1 MSDEVACAATLFI
14 ESGGHVLQYEKEFDP
29 VVDGP
34 PAHGRTGR
42 NRSAS
47 GYAADDEVYV
57 FDDDRLVLAVNVAL
71 KTGRPL
77 LLFGP
82 PGSGKSS
89 LAPNVARIL
98 GWQYHFHVVT
108 ARTEPEDLL
117 WRFDA
122 LKRLND
128 AQAQTLS
135 EDIGTYYSRGPL
147 WLAFADSGPQRT
159 VVLIDEIDKADPD
172 LPNSLLG
179 PLGSLS
185 FPKPW
190 DDGSHVT
197 VAEEHAPLVVI
208 TTNDE
213 RELPRPFLRRC
224 IVFELGSPSKEHLL
238 RVAEKHLGT
247 HYDEELAERIADHL
261 IELRS
266 SPFDAAGPSTAEY
279 LDALKASHQLRVTP
293 GTPEWDVLEAVTL
306 LKRRDGTGGPA

>member
-1 MSDEVACAATLFI
+1 M
-14 ESGGHVLQYEKEFDP
+14 LQYEKEFDP
-29 VVDGP
+29 AVDASAAGGGR
-34 PAHGRTGR
+34 PAEHAPG
-42 NRSAS
+42 S

-98 GWQYHFHVVT
+98 DWEYHAHVVT

-122 LKRLND
+122 MKRLND
-128 AQAQTLS
+128 AQAQLLS
-135 EDIGTYYSRGPL
+135 DEMADYYTPGPL
-147 WLAFADSGPQRT
+147 WRAFEAGSAEKRC

-190 DDGSHVT
+190 DDRSHVS
-197 VAEEHAPLVVI
+197 VADEHAPLVVI

-224 IVFELGSPSKEHLL
+224 IVFDLSPPTRRHLL
-238 RVAEKHLGT
+238 RVAEQHLGA
-247 HYDEELAERIADHL
+247 HFDEGLAGSIADL
-261 IELRS
+261 LLEIRGDRGDDPS
-266 SPFDAAGPSTAEY
+266 GPSTAEY
-279 LDALKASHQLRVTP
+279 LDALKASHQLGVAP
-293 GTPEWDVLEAVTL
+293 GTTEWDVLEAVTL
-306 LKRRDGTGGPA
+306 LKRREGSGRTV

>member
-1 MSDEVACAATLFI
+1 
-14 ESGGHVLQYEKEFDP
+14 VLQYEKEFDP
-29 VVDGP
+29 VVDGATADGP
-34 PAHGRTGR
+34 GSEGTSR
-42 NRSAS
+42 S

-57 FDDDRLVLAVNVAL
+57 FDDERLVLAVNVAL

-89 LAPNVARIL
+89 LAPNVARVL
-98 GWQYHFHVVT
+98 GWDIHAHVVT

-122 LKRLND
+122 MRRLND
-128 AQAQTLS
+128 AQANALS
-135 EDIGTYYSRGPL
+135 AMADYYEQGPL
-147 WLAFADSGPQRT
+147 WRAFEKGSAGQRC

-185 FPKPW
+185 FALPW
-190 DDGSHVT
+190 DDTRQVT
-197 VAEEHAPLVVI
+197 VADEHAPLVVI

-224 IVFELGSPSKEHLL
+224 IVFELDPPAKEHLL
-238 RVAEKHLGT
+238 RVAERHLGT
-247 HYDEELAERIADHL
+247 HYDERLARLIADHL
-261 IELRS
+261 LDIPDQRADG
-266 SPFDAAGPSTAEY
+266 PAGPSTAEY
-279 LDALKASHQLRVTP
+279 LDALKASHQLQVRP
-293 GTPEWDVLEAVTL
+293 GTREWEVLEAVTL
-306 LKRRDGTGGPA
+306 RKREWRNTSGRTA

>member
-1 MSDEVACAATLFI
+1 M
-14 ESGGHVLQYEKEFDP
+14 LQYEKEFDP
-29 VVDGP
+29 VI
-34 PAHGRTGR
+34 AGRSSTEA
-42 NRSAS
+42 SAA

-57 FDDDRLVLAVNVAL
+57 FDDERLVLAVNVAL

-89 LAPNVARIL
+89 LAPNVAREL
-98 GWQYHFHVVT
+98 GWGYHAHVVT

-122 LKRLND
+122 MQRLND
-128 AQAQTLS
+128 AQANALQVM
-135 EDIGTYYSRGPL
+135 DNYYTPGPL
-147 WLAFADSGPQRT
+147 WRAFEEGSDRRRC

-185 FPKPW
+185 FTLPW
-190 DDGSHVT
+190 DDSRQVT

-224 IVFELGSPSKEHLL
+224 IVFELRPPSQQHLL
-238 RVAEKHLGT
+238 RVAEQHLGA
-247 HYDEELAERIADHL
+247 HYDKRLAELVADHL
-261 IELRS
+261 LGIRDHRAHT
-266 SPFDAAGPSTAEY
+266 PAGPSTAEY
-279 LDALKASHQLRVTP
+279 LDALKASHQLHVTP
-293 GTPEWDVLEAVTL
+293 GTREWDVLEAVTL
-306 LKRRDGTGGPA
+306 RKREWRHTVPDAPRDSAHDTSGRRP

>member
-1 MSDEVACAATLFI
+1 MLTYD
-14 ESGGHVLQYEKEFDP
+14 KEFAP
-29 VVDGP
+29 ISDGVTTP
-34 PAHGRTGR
+34 TDG
-42 NRSAS
+42 S
-47 GYAADDEVYV
+47 GYPTDDEVYV

-89 LAPNVARIL
+89 LAPNVGRIM
-98 GWQYHFHVVT
+98 GWNRYTHVVT

-128 AQAQTLS
+128 AQAHQLDPDVS
-135 EDIGTYYSRGPL
+135 RYYAKGPL
-147 WLAFADSGPQRT
+147 WRAFEEGGTRRS

-185 FPKPW
+185 FPCPW
-190 DDGSHVT
+190 DDERQVT
-197 VAEEHAPLVVI
+197 VSESEAPLVVI

-224 IVFELGSPSKEHLL
+224 IVFELRPPDREHLL
-238 RVAEKHLGT
+238 RVARGHLGT
-247 HYDEELAERIADHL
+247 HYEEALAGYVADQV
-261 IELRS
+261 
-266 SPFDAAGPSTAEY
+266 FDVRAKLEGSGPGPSTAEY
-279 LDALKASHQLRVTP
+279 LDALKASQRLGVVP
-293 GTPEWDVLEAVTL
+293 GTPEWAVLEDVTL
-306 LKRRDGTGGPA
+306 QKRRAPHRRRDGVERNT